1 MITFSLKV
9 CLATAGTNTH
19 GRTASPL
26 PVEWILLLERSTA
39 HSTLPTWKS
48 MEGRMTNG
56 CVGACRLH
64 GCLLAAVCVRACAR
78 EHSAAWLCVFA
89 CLSHDVLWQ
98 SLTNRTGASG
108 GWGGGGETRAWEDA
122 EEGRGAMEP
131 QRGAR
136 WLTAVTWG
144 AYNEAKLHS
153 NSWITGQMTHDLT

>member
-1 MITFSLKV
+1 
-9 CLATAGTNTH
+9 
-19 GRTASPL
+19 
-26 PVEWILLLERSTA
+26 
-39 HSTLPTWKS
+39 

-153 NSWITGQMTHDLT
+153 NSWITGQMTHDLTYHCVNMELMFSLLSDPPYQRKHFCQGWDLLKI